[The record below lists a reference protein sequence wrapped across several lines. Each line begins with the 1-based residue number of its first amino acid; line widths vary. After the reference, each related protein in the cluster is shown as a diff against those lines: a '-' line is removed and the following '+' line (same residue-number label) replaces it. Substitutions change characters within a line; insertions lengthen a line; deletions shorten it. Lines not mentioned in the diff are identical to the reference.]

1 MEQRAHL
8 YTLAGVCALPRAYL
22 RTGNFPRAP
31 IWRLCRNKGLHPLRR
46 LRGYPCTP
54 TKTVHP
60 PRRLYYFCGF
70 YYPIREVIPIAI
82 YHCNIGIVS
91 RGKGKSAVAAAT
103 YRSGEKITNEWD
115 GMTHDYTRK
124 RGVVHTEI
132 LLPPHAPP
140 SFSDRSTLWNS
151 VELYEKAGN
160 AQLAREIDAA
170 LPIELSR
177 EEQIRLVR
185 EYCSSQFV
193 SKGMCV
199 DFAIH
204 DTGGGNPHCHIMLT
218 MRPLDERGAWAAKS
232 RKEYDLDEN
241 GERIRLPNG
250 RYKTHKV
257 DLTGWN
263 DKGNALLWRKAWA
276 DISNRFLE
284 RSGSPQ
290 RIDHRSNAERGIDEI
305 PTVHMGV
312 AACQMEKKGI
322 TTEKGELNRNIQKAN
337 RLIREIRA
345 QVCKLKEW
353 VSELLKAREAAPE
366 QPPKSPDLAS
376 LLMKYLSVQREK
388 SRKYS
393 QSWQR
398 QHAAEE
404 LKTVAQT
411 VNYLSEHGISTLAE
425 LDAALSSVS
434 DNAYSIRAG
443 MKTAEQ
449 RMKELQKLIECGKNY
464 TKYKPV
470 RDQLKTLKNGW
481 TSKRDK
487 YEEAHRAELAL
498 WEAAS
503 RYLHAKLPKG
513 IKTLPISEWEQ
524 EYAALK
530 GQRDSDYG
538 KLKEARAEVGELQ
551 KIRKYVDVAL
561 RADQPEQ
568 TQTRAK
574 RHEQGR

>member
-1 MEQRAHL
+1 MLPSLTDIGGFAATRGCTPCAAYAAIPAHPQKQ
-8 YTLAGVCALPRAYL
+8 YTR
-22 RTGNFPRAP
+22 R
-31 IWRLCRNKGLHPLRR
+31 WRLYH
-46 LRGYPCTP
+46 
-54 TKTVHP
+54 
-60 PRRLYYFCGF
+60 FCGF

-82 YHCNIGIVS
+82 YHCNISIVS
-91 RGKGKSAVAAAT
+91 RGKGKSAVAAAA

-140 SFSDRSTLWNS
+140 SFSDRATLWNS

-193 SKGMCV
+193 SRGMCV

-204 DTGGGNPHCHIMLT
+204 DTDSGNPHCHIMLT

-232 RKEYDLDEN
+232 KKEYDLDEN
-241 GERIRLPNG
+241 GERIRLPSG

-276 DISNRFLE
+276 DISNAYLE
-284 RSGSPQ
+284 RAGHPE
-290 RIDHRSNAERGIDEI
+290 RIDHRSNAERGIDEL

-322 TTEKGELNRNIQKAN
+322 ATEKGELNRNIQKAN

-345 QVCKLKEW
+345 QIGKLKEW
-353 VSELLKAREAAPE
+353 IGELFKARETAPE
-366 QPPKSPDLAS
+366 QPPQSPGLAN

-398 QHAAEE
+398 QHAADE
-404 LKTVAQT
+404 LKTVAKA
-411 VNYLSEHGISTLAE
+411 VNYLSEHSISTLAE

-434 DNAYSIRAG
+434 DQADAIREG
-443 MKTAEQ
+443 MKTAEK
-449 RMKELQKLIECGKNY
+449 RMKELQKLIEYGKNY
-464 TKYKPV
+464 TEYKPIH
-470 RDQLKTLKNGW
+470 DELKKLKNGW

-487 YEEAHRAELAL
+487 YEEAHRAELTL
-498 WEAAS
+498 WNAAS
-503 RYLHAKLPKG
+503 RYLHANLPKG
-513 IKTLPISEWEQ
+513 TKTLPISEWEK
-524 EYAALK
+524 EYATLS
-530 GQRDSDYG
+530 GQRTAEYT
-538 KLKEARAEVGELQ
+538 KLKETRAEVAELHN
-551 KIRKYVDVAL
+551 IRKCVDIAL
-561 RADQPEQ
+561 KADQPEQ
-568 TQTRAK
+568 TRAK
-574 RHEQGR
+574 RHDLER

>member
-1 MEQRAHL
+1 MLPSLTDIGGFAATRGCTPCAAYAAIPAHPQKQ
-8 YTLAGVCALPRAYL
+8 YTR
-22 RTGNFPRAP
+22 R
-31 IWRLCRNKGLHPLRR
+31 WRLYH
-46 LRGYPCTP
+46 
-54 TKTVHP
+54 
-60 PRRLYYFCGF
+60 FCGF
-70 YYPIREVIPIAI
+70 GYPIREVIPIAI

-91 RGKGKSAVAAAT
+91 RGKGKSAVAAAA

-140 SFSDRSTLWNS
+140 SFSDRAALWNS

-193 SKGMCV
+193 SRGMCV

-204 DTGGGNPHCHIMLT
+204 DTDSGNPHCHIMLT

-232 RKEYDLDEN
+232 KKEYDLDEN
-241 GERIRLPNG
+241 GERIRLPSG

-276 DISNRFLE
+276 DISNAYLE
-284 RSGSPQ
+284 RAGHPE
-290 RIDHRSNAERGIDEI
+290 RIDYRSNAERGIDEL

-322 TTEKGELNRNIQKAN
+322 ATEKGELNRNIQKAN

-345 QVCKLKEW
+345 QIGKLKEW
-353 VSELLKAREAAPE
+353 IGELFKARETAPE
-366 QPPKSPDLAS
+366 QPPQSPGLAN

-398 QHAAEE
+398 QHAADE
-404 LKTVAQT
+404 LKTVAKA

-434 DNAYSIRAG
+434 DQADAIREG
-443 MKTAEQ
+443 MKTAEK
-449 RMKELQKLIECGKNY
+449 RMKELQKLIEYGKNY
-464 TKYKPV
+464 TEYKPIH
-470 RDQLKTLKNGW
+470 DELKKLKNGW

-487 YEEAHRAELAL
+487 YEEAHRAELTL
-498 WEAAS
+498 WNAAS
-503 RYLHAKLPKG
+503 RYLHANLPKG
-513 IKTLPISEWEQ
+513 TKTLPISEWEK
-524 EYAALK
+524 EYATLS
-530 GQRDSDYG
+530 GQRTAEYT
-538 KLKEARAEVGELQ
+538 KLKETRAEVAELHN
-551 KIRKYVDVAL
+551 IRKCVDIAL
-561 RADQPEQ
+561 KADQPEQ
-568 TQTRAK
+568 TRAK
-574 RHEQGR
+574 RHDLER

>member
-1 MEQRAHL
+1 MLPSLTDIGGFAATRGCTPCAAYAAIPAHPQKQ
-8 YTLAGVCALPRAYL
+8 YTR
-22 RTGNFPRAP
+22 R
-31 IWRLCRNKGLHPLRR
+31 WRLYH
-46 LRGYPCTP
+46 
-54 TKTVHP
+54 
-60 PRRLYYFCGF
+60 FCGF

-82 YHCNIGIVS
+82 YHCNISIVS
-91 RGKGKSAVAAAT
+91 RGKGKSAVAAAA
-103 YRSGEKITNEWD
+103 YRSGEKLTNEWD

-124 RGVVHTEI
+124 GGVVHTEI
-132 LLPPHAPP
+132 LLPPNAPP

-193 SKGMCV
+193 SRGMCV
-199 DFAIH
+199 DYAIH
-204 DTGGGNPHCHIMLT
+204 DTGSGNPHCHIMLT

-232 RKEYDLDEN
+232 KKEYDLDEN
-241 GERIRLPNG
+241 GERIRLPSG
-250 RYKTHKV
+250 KYKARKV

-276 DISNRFLE
+276 DISNAYLE
-284 RSGSPQ
+284 RAGSPE
-290 RIDHRSNAERGIDEI
+290 RIDHRSNAERGIDEL

-322 TTEKGELNRNIQKAN
+322 ATEKGELNRNIQKAN

-345 QVCKLKEW
+345 QIGKLKEW
-353 VSELLKAREAAPE
+353 IGELFKARETAPE
-366 QPPKSPDLAS
+366 QPPQSPGLAN

-398 QHAAEE
+398 QHTADE
-404 LKTVAQT
+404 LKTVAKA
-411 VNYLSEHGISTLAE
+411 VNYLSEHGISTLDE

-434 DNAYSIRAG
+434 DQADAIREG
-443 MKTAEQ
+443 MKTAEK
-449 RMKELQKLIECGKNY
+449 RMKELQKLIEYGKNY
-464 TKYKPV
+464 TEYKPIH
-470 RDQLKTLKNGW
+470 DELKKLKNGW

-487 YEEAHRAELAL
+487 YEEAHRAELTL
-498 WEAAS
+498 WNAAS
-503 RYLHAKLPKG
+503 RYLHANLPKG
-513 IKTLPISEWEQ
+513 TKSLPISEWEK
-524 EYAALK
+524 EYATLS
-530 GQRDSDYG
+530 GQRTAEYT
-538 KLKEARAEVGELQ
+538 KLKETRAEVAELHN
-551 KIRKYVDVAL
+551 IRKCVDIAL
-561 RADQPEQ
+561 KADQPEQ
-568 TQTRAK
+568 TRAK
-574 RHEQGR
+574 RHDLER

>member
-22 RTGNFPRAP
+22 RTGDFPRAP
-31 IWRLCRNKGLHPLRR
+31 IWRRCRNKGLHPLRR
-46 LRGYPCTP
+46 FAAIPA
-54 TKTVHP
+54 HP
-60 PRRLYYFCGF
+60 QKQYTRLWRLYHFCGF

-82 YHCNIGIVS
+82 YHWNIGIVS
-91 RGKGKSAVAAAT
+91 RGKGKSAVAAAA
-103 YRSGEKITNEWD
+103 YRSGEKLTNEWD
-115 GMTHDYTRK
+115 GITHDYTRK
-124 RGVVHTEI
+124 GGVVHTEI
-132 LLPPHAPP
+132 MLPPHAPS

-193 SKGMCV
+193 SRGMCV

-204 DTGGGNPHCHIMLT
+204 DTDKGNPHCHIMLT

-232 RKEYDLDEN
+232 KQEYDLGEK
-241 GERIRLPNG
+241 GERIRLPSG
-250 RYKTHKV
+250 RYKTHKI

-263 DKGNALLWRKAWA
+263 SQENALVWRKAWA
-276 DISNRFLE
+276 DFTNDFLE
-284 RSGSPQ
+284 RNGSPE

-322 TTEKGELNRNIQKAN
+322 ATEKGELNRNIQKTN

-345 QVCKLKEW
+345 QIGKLKEW
-353 VSELLKAREAAPE
+353 IADLFKARETAPE
-366 QPPKSPDLAS
+366 QPPQSPNLAN

-398 QHAAEE
+398 QHAADE
-404 LKTVAQT
+404 LKTVAAA
-411 VNYLSEHGISTLAE
+411 VNYLSEHGISTLDE

-434 DNAYSIRAG
+434 EQADAIRVG

-449 RMKELQKLIECGKNY
+449 RMKELQKLIENGENY
-464 TKYKPV
+464 LQYKPIHAE
-470 RDQLKTLKNGW
+470 LKKLKNGW
-481 TSKRDK
+481 TNKRDK
-487 YEEAHRAELAL
+487 YEEAHRAELTL
-498 WEAAS
+498 WNAAS
-503 RYLHAKLPKG
+503 RYLHANLTD
-513 IKTLPISEWEQ
+513 IKTLPISKWKQ
-524 EYAALK
+524 EYADLK
-530 GQRDSDYG
+530 EQRDTDYT
-538 KLKEARAEVGELQ
+538 KLKATRAEVAELQ
-551 KIRKYVDVAL
+551 KIRKCVDIAL

-568 TQTRAK
+568 TQNRAK
-574 RHEQGR
+574 RHEQER

>member
-1 MEQRAHL
+1 M
-8 YTLAGVCALPRAYL
+8 
-22 RTGNFPRAP
+22 
-31 IWRLCRNKGLHPLRR
+31 
-46 LRGYPCTP
+46 
-54 TKTVHP
+54 
-60 PRRLYYFCGF
+60 
-70 YYPIREVIPIAI
+70 IPIAI
-82 YHCNIGIVS
+82 YHCNISIVS
-91 RGKGKSAVAAAT
+91 RGKGKSAVAAAA
-103 YRSGEKITNEWD
+103 YRSGEKLTNEWD

-124 RGVVHTEI
+124 GGVVYTEI

-204 DTGGGNPHCHIMLT
+204 DTDSGNPHCHIMLT

-232 RKEYDLDEN
+232 KKEYDLDEN
-241 GERIRLPNG
+241 GERIRLPSG

-276 DISNRFLE
+276 DISNAYLE
-284 RSGSPQ
+284 RAGSPE

-322 TTEKGELNRNIQKAN
+322 ATEKGELNRNIQKAN
-337 RLIREIRA
+337 RVIKEIRA
-345 QVCKLKEW
+345 QIGKLKEW
-353 VSELLKAREAAPE
+353 LAGLLTERDTAPE
-366 QPPKSPDLAS
+366 KPQPPQSPDLTN
-376 LLMKYLSVQREK
+376 LLMKYLGVQREK

-393 QSWQR
+393 QNWQR
-398 QHAAEE
+398 QHTAEE
-404 LKTVAQT
+404 LKTVSQA
-411 VNYLSEHGISTLAE
+411 VNYLAEQGISTVAE
-425 LDAALSSVS
+425 LDASLSSVREKS
-434 DNAYSIRAG
+434 DAIRAG
-443 MKTAEQ
+443 MKAAEQ
-449 RMKELQKLIECGKNY
+449 RMKKLQKLIEYGGNY
-464 TKYKPV
+464 LKYKPV
-470 RDQLKTLKNGW
+470 HDELKKLKNGW
-481 TSKRDK
+481 TNKRDK

-498 WEAAS
+498 WDAAS
-503 RYLHAKLPKG
+503 RYLHANLPEGTKG
-513 IKTLPISEWEQ
+513 LPISEWKK

-530 GQRDSDYG
+530 AQNEMDYA

-551 KIRKYVDVAL
+551 KIRKCVDIAL
-561 RADQPEQ
+561 HANQPEQ
-568 TQTRAK
+568 TQTRTK
-574 RHEQGR
+574 RHEQER

>member
-1 MEQRAHL
+1 MTKPREKKREELQAEIEDGKKKIRQLENREKVLRQKLSQEERRTRSHRLVVRGAVFESIVPEAKTMTDEEAAAFLRLALTSEEARGLSEKTHRGREKRIIPLEQRAHL

-60 PRRLYYFCGF
+60 PLASVPFCGF
-70 YYPIREVIPIAI
+70 GYPIREVIPIAI

-91 RGKGKSAVAAAT
+91 RGKGKSAVAQPP

-193 SKGMCV
+193 SRGMCV

-204 DTGGGNPHCHIMLT
+204 DTDSGNPHCHIMLT

-232 RKEYDLDEN
+232 KRN
-241 GERIRLPNG
+241 M
-250 RYKTHKV
+250 T
-257 DLTGWN
+257 LTRTASAYAYQAADTRHTKLTSQAGN

-276 DISNRFLE
+276 DIQTPTLNAPDT
-284 RSGSPQ
+284 RSVS
-290 RIDHRSNAERGIDEI
+290 
-305 PTVHMGV
+305 TT
-312 AACQMEKKGI
+312 AA
-322 TTEKGELNRNIQKAN
+322 TP
-337 RLIREIRA
+337 
-345 QVCKLKEW
+345 
-353 VSELLKAREAAPE
+353 S
-366 QPPKSPDLAS
+366 
-376 LLMKYLSVQREK
+376 
-388 SRKYS
+388 
-393 QSWQR
+393 
-398 QHAAEE
+398 
-404 LKTVAQT
+404 
-411 VNYLSEHGISTLAE
+411 
-425 LDAALSSVS
+425 AAL
-434 DNAYSIRAG
+434 
-443 MKTAEQ
+443 
-449 RMKELQKLIECGKNY
+449 
-464 TKYKPV
+464 
-470 RDQLKTLKNGW
+470 
-481 TSKRDK
+481 TSCPPSTW
-487 YEEAHRAELAL
+487 A
-498 WEAAS
+498 
-503 RYLHAKLPKG
+503 
-513 IKTLPISEWEQ
+513 
-524 EYAALK
+524 
-530 GQRDSDYG
+530 
-538 KLKEARAEVGELQ
+538 
-551 KIRKYVDVAL
+551 
-561 RADQPEQ
+561 
-568 TQTRAK
+568 
-574 RHEQGR
+574 

>member
-1 MEQRAHL
+1 MLPSLTDIGGFAATRGCTPCAAYAAIPAHPQKRHTRL
-8 YTLAGVCALPRAYL
+8 
-22 RTGNFPRAP
+22 
-31 IWRLCRNKGLHPLRR
+31 WRLYH
-46 LRGYPCTP
+46 
-54 TKTVHP
+54 
-60 PRRLYYFCGF
+60 FCGF
-70 YYPIREVIPIAI
+70 CYPIREVIPIAI
-82 YHCNIGIVS
+82 YHWNIGIVS
-91 RGKGKSAVAAAT
+91 RGKGKSAVAAAA
-103 YRSGEKITNEWD
+103 YRSGEKLTNEWD

-124 RGVVHTEI
+124 GGVAHTEI
-132 LLPPHAPP
+132 MLPPHAPP
-140 SFSDRSTLWNS
+140 SFADRSTLWNS

-193 SKGMCV
+193 SRGMCV

-204 DTGGGNPHCHIMLT
+204 DTDSGNPHCHIMLT

-232 RKEYDLDEN
+232 KKEYDLDEN
-241 GERIRLPNG
+241 GERIRLPSG

-276 DISNRFLE
+276 DISNAYLE
-284 RSGSPQ
+284 RAGHPE
-290 RIDHRSNAERGIDEI
+290 RIDYRSNAERGIDEL

-322 TTEKGELNRNIQKAN
+322 ATEKGELNRNIRKAN

-345 QVCKLKEW
+345 QIGKLKEW
-353 VSELLKAREAAPE
+353 IGELFKARETAPE
-366 QPPKSPDLAS
+366 QPPQSPGLAN

-398 QHAAEE
+398 QHAADE
-404 LKTVAQT
+404 LKTVAKA

-434 DNAYSIRAG
+434 DQADAIREG
-443 MKTAEQ
+443 MKTAEK
-449 RMKELQKLIECGKNY
+449 RMKELQKLIEYGKNY
-464 TKYKPV
+464 TEYKPIH
-470 RDQLKTLKNGW
+470 DELKKLKNGW

-487 YEEAHRAELAL
+487 YEEAHRAELTL
-498 WEAAS
+498 WNAAS
-503 RYLHAKLPKG
+503 RYLHANLPKG
-513 IKTLPISEWEQ
+513 TKTLPISEWEK
-524 EYAALK
+524 EYATLS
-530 GQRDSDYG
+530 GQRTAEYT
-538 KLKEARAEVGELQ
+538 KLKETRAEVAELHN
-551 KIRKYVDVAL
+551 IRKCVDIAL
-561 RADQPEQ
+561 KADQPEQ
-568 TQTRAK
+568 TRAK
-574 RHEQGR
+574 RHDLER